1 MGKVSLVECQINLL
15 SKKGKGR
22 EPVFHILLM
31 VLQRMKKA
39 KRGELADKF
48 FFLFFS
54 LKGAEDRIELQKI
67 KSYNS
72 NEKKPAEGASR
83 VETEAESW
91 CRMCLWLV
99 LVQYI
104 SPSPVVL

>member
-1 MGKVSLVECQINLL
+1 MGKVSLAECQINLL

-31 VLQRMKKA
+31 VLQRMNKA
-39 KRGELADKF
+39 KRGELADK
-48 FFLFFS
+48 FLFFS

-72 NEKKPAEGASR
+72 DEKKPAEGASR

-99 LVQYI
+99 PVQYI